1 MNGHTTC
8 WMYFSPEVYIQI
20 KLSVFKNKIV
30 GYSALEINAIVAT
43 KKFDE
48 VLVGLQTY
56 ISSLFIFVYVFM
68 PILESLQSKHKYLKT
83 YPD

>member
-1 MNGHTTC
+1 
-8 WMYFSPEVYIQI
+8 MYFSPEVCFQI
-20 KLSVFKNKIV
+20 KLAVFKNKVV

-48 VLVGLQTY
+48 VPVVLQSYT
-56 ISSLFIFVYVFM
+56 SSLFIFVYVFM
-68 PILESLQSKHKYLKT
+68 PILESFQSKHKYLKT